1 MTRRITLA
9 ILATVAV
16 ALLLAGL
23 GTLALTRVDA
33 RRLAQDEVRDQTEAV
48 AELLRLGANQLGQSL
63 PEDQRTPRGRFEAI
77 RTSLDL
83 EDISLVAIGVD
94 DEVLFGVGDPL
105 PLGLAGPDLDP
116 AALRAGAIT
125 SGARGD
131 RVWAA
136 GSIVEDPAG
145 PFGAV
150 VLIRTVDP
158 VNTAVVRW
166 FLLASAGTVLVAA
179 LVATRLGRR
188 LGHPLEAATA
198 ATARIAH
205 GDLSARLPVGR
216 GGAGDELDQL
226 AVAINGMAESLE
238 RSRGLERQFLMSVS
252 HDLRTPLTS
261 IRGYAEA
268 IADGAAPDPAA
279 AAGTILAESRRLDRL
294 VRDLLDLA
302 KLDARQF
309 RFHLEAVDATAAGR
323 QAVEAS
329 GQVAAAAGQ
338 QVVLSAPDAAVPV
351 VADPDRLRQ
360 VLANLLDN
368 AVRHARHR
376 VDVLVVDD
384 PVAPRLE
391 VHDDGP
397 GIATEDLPHVF
408 ERLYV
413 ARATPRAAE
422 SGSGLGLAIVR
433 ELVEGMGGT
442 VRAASAPA
450 GGARLVVT
458 LRRTGA
464 APGGPP
470 PTGAPPVSG

>member
-9 ILATVAV
+9 ILAAVAV

-33 RRLAQDEVRDQTEAV
+33 RRQAEDEVRDQATAV
-48 AELLRLGANQLGQSL
+48 AELLRLGTVQVGRGL

-77 RTSLDL
+77 RASLDL
-83 EDISLVAIGVD
+83 EDLSLVAVGADDAVLVD
-94 DEVLFGVGDPL
+94 LGDPV
-105 PLGLAGPDLDP
+105 PLGLGPDDLDP
-116 AALRAGAIT
+116 GSLRDGTVA
-125 SGARGD
+125 SGSVRGQ
-131 RVWAA
+131 VWAA
-136 GSIVEDPAG
+136 AAISAPAEG

-150 VLIRTVDP
+150 VLTRAVEPIDRT
-158 VNTAVVRW
+158 TLRW
-166 FLLASAGTVLVAA
+166 FVLASAGTVLVAA

-188 LGHPLEAATA
+188 LGAPLAEATTAT
-198 ATARIAH
+198 TRIAA
-205 GDLSARLPVGR
+205 GDLSARVPVRHDGD
-216 GGAGDELDQL
+216 GDELDRL
-226 AVAINGMAESLE
+226 AVAINQMAEALE
-238 RSRGLERQFLMSVS
+238 RSRGLERQFLLSVS

-268 IADGAAPDPAA
+268 VADGAAEPSTAA
-279 AAGTILAESRRLDRL
+279 ATILAESQRLDRL

-309 RFHLEAVDATAAGR
+309 GFHLAEVDAAEAARASAEAARQAATAADVTV
-323 QAVEAS
+323 AV
-329 GQVAAAAGQ
+329 
-338 QVVLSAPDAAVPV
+338 SAPDRPVPV

-360 VLANLLDN
+360 VLANLVDN
-368 AVRHARHR
+368 ALRHARGR
-376 VDVLVVDD
+376 VEVHVVDD

-397 GIATEDLPHVF
+397 GIAAEDLPHVF

-413 ARATPRAAE
+413 SQATPRDGE

-433 ELVEGMGGT
+433 ELVAGMGGT
-442 VRAASAPA
+442 VAAMSAPS

-458 LRRTGA
+458 LRRTLDGPGA
-464 APGGPP
+464 AAADVPG
-470 PTGAPPVSG
+470 